1 MKIGP
6 FDSDRRVLII
16 AEVGNNHEGSFAAAQ
31 DLVGRAAEAGAQAVK
46 FQTFRTEL
54 FVSPVQAERFQRM
67 KGFELSEDQFTRLS
81 QQARRAGLA
90 FISTPLDLPSA
101 DFLDGIVDAFKIASG
116 DNTFYPLIETIA
128 AKGKPTLLSTGL
140 ADMAQI
146 DHARAL
152 IQRIWRDRGATASLA
167 LLHCV
172 TAYPVP
178 PAHANLAAIRTLAHA
193 FDDTIGYSDHTIG
206 TQACVLAVAAGA
218 RIVEKHFT
226 LANDYSA
233 FRDHQLSADPPALA
247 RMIREIREV
256 EAMMGSGEKVP
267 QPEEVESMTAI
278 RRSIGTARALA
289 AGTVIGPDD
298 ITWLRPGDG
307 IPPGDER
314 RVLGR
319 RLAADLAPGALI
331 RPEHLA

>member
-6 FDSDRRVLII
+6 YDSDQQVLVI
-16 AEVGNNHEGSFAAAQ
+16 AEVGNNHEGSFGAAEE
-31 DLVGRAAEAGAQAVK
+31 LVGRAAEAGAQAIK

-67 KGFELSEDQFTRLS
+67 KRFELSEKQFTQLAH
-81 QQARRAGLA
+81 QARRAGLA

-128 AKGKPTLLSTGL
+128 AKGKPVILSTGL
-140 ADMAQI
+140 ADMRQI
-146 DHARAL
+146 DFARTL
-152 IQRIWRDRGATASLA
+152 IERIWRDRGLEPALA
-167 LLHCV
+167 MLHCV

-178 PAHANLAAIRTLAHA
+178 PEHANLAAIATLARR
-193 FDDTIGYSDHTIG
+193 FNCTIGYSDHTIG
-206 TQACVLAVAAGA
+206 MRACVLAVAAGA

-226 LANDYSA
+226 LANDYSD
-233 FRDHQLSADPPALA
+233 FRDHQLSADLPTLK
-247 RMIREIREV
+247 RMIQEIREV

-267 QPEEVESMTAI
+267 QPEEIESTIAI
-278 RRSIGTARALA
+278 RRSIGAARALK
-289 AGTVIGPDD
+289 AGAVIGPDD

-307 IPPGDER
+307 IQPGEER

-319 RLAADLAPGALI
+319 RLAADLAAGAVI
-331 RPEHLA
+331 KPEHLA